1 MLSGSSGLGKTV
13 LAEAIAGEMDAVL
26 REFSGSSISS
36 DAALVK
42 ALTTINEGD
51 VLIVKDIHKLN
62 IVKMKYFSQPLKRFE
77 IDLDIMDST
86 IHLELPHFTMIATTN
101 QPDLLADEVR
111 NAFDIQLELESN
123 VVENIHLR
131 KGNRVCFNSLPF
143 VSLYIA
149 NVIGYYDAQGNAFF
163 VSDRNMD
170 ADFKDDIVLI
180 KKSSALDSVFKNVS
194 EFTISPCLCVG
205 RKRGVYY
212 VQPSET
218 VELLLERDV
227 ERKAKKVNAPFLPSH
242 PLTVECRVEK
252 QDPWLLEARIIN
264 VSADT
269 SILDDEG
276 NIDPTALFHELMYLR
291 MGDYQE
297 NEALE

>member
-1 MLSGSSGLGKTV
+1 MSIIFEESSEPVVSTASKDNSGRRSAFALDAIQGQSKAVDLLKSYCREAKEKNIPLEHILLSGSSGLGKTV

-205 RKRGVYY
+205 RKRGV
-212 VQPSET
+212 
-218 VELLLERDV
+218 
-227 ERKAKKVNAPFLPSH
+227 
-242 PLTVECRVEK
+242 
-252 QDPWLLEARIIN
+252 
-264 VSADT
+264 
-269 SILDDEG
+269 
-276 NIDPTALFHELMYLR
+276 
-291 MGDYQE
+291 
-297 NEALE
+297 